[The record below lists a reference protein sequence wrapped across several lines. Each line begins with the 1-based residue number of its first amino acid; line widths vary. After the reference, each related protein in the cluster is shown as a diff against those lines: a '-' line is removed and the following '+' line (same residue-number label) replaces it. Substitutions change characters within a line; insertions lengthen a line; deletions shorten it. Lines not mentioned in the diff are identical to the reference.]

1 MRIANQAH
9 RLDAHSFTMPRQLFV
24 SLLPAHIDE
33 PRLENNLAV
42 VIDVLRASTTACA
55 ALSQGAKRII
65 PFASIEDARRF
76 ASRLTE
82 SGETPLL
89 CGERG
94 CIRIE
99 GFDLGNSPREYTPE
113 AVANRTLLFTTTNGT
128 RGLMAVAK
136 SRWSAM
142 GCFANLS
149 AIVDRLAREQGDVH
163 LVAAG
168 TDGRITLEDA
178 LAAGA
183 IAQAL
188 RDRQPTLELAND
200 EAHISLTLNNQYN
213 TPELRLQALAQSTGG
228 QNLRRLGL
236 DSEIAFCAQLDTY
249 PIVPVL
255 ENSALTADTPLA
267 GDQPGADW
275 SI

>member
-1 MRIANQAH
+1 M
-9 RLDAHSFTMPRQLFV
+9 SRQLFV
-24 SLLPAHIDE
+24 ALLPAHIDE
-33 PRLENNLAV
+33 TRLENSLAV
-42 VIDVLRASTTACA
+42 VIDVLRASTTVCA

-65 PFASIEDARRF
+65 PFASIEDTKRF
-76 ASRLTE
+76 ATRLAE

-94 CIRIE
+94 CVRID
-99 GFDLGNSPREYTPE
+99 GFDLGNSPFEYTSE
-113 AVANRTLLFTTTNGT
+113 TIANRTLLFTTTNGT

-136 SRWSAM
+136 ASWIAM

-149 AIVDRLAREQGDVH
+149 ALVDRLAREQGDIY

-168 TDGRITLEDA
+168 TDGRVTLEDA

-183 IAQAL
+183 ITQAL
-188 RDRQPTLELAND
+188 RARQPSLTLAND
-200 EAHISLTLNNQYN
+200 EAHIALALNNQFS
-213 TPELRLQALAQSTGG
+213 TPDLRLGALAQSTGG

-236 DSEIAFCAQLDTY
+236 DNEIAFCAQADTY
-249 PIVPVL
+249 SVVPL
-255 ENSALTADTPLA
+255 LANSALTADI
-267 GDQPGADW
+267 PGSGVPQSDDW